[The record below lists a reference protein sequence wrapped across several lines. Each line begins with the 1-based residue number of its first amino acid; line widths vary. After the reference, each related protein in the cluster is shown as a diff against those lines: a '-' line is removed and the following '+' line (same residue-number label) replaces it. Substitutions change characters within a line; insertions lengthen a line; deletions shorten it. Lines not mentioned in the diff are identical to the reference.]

1 MSKRDYY
8 EVLDVARTADEAE
21 LKSAFRKLAMKYHPD
36 RNPND
41 SEAEA
46 RFKELNEAYQTLSD
60 GQKRAAYDRFGHAA
74 FENGGGGTGGFS
86 GDFASSMSDI
96 FEDLFGEFMGGAG
109 GRGGQG
115 LGVFLRPAA
124 RLHHLFLRHGALG
137 CVHIDVLA
145 EIPQQPQLLVVP
157 DLETLEEKR
166 CFQPR
171 AIELRHIHA
180 ALEVGGFDL
189 EPFEKHRQTLAA
201 GTRPAGTL
209 AILGVD
215 PRNRRAAVTLL

>member
-60 GQKRAAYDRFGHAA
+60 GHKRAAYDRFGPAA
-74 FENGGGGTGGFS
+74 FENGGGGGTGGFS

-96 FEDLFGEFMGGAG
+96 FEDLFGDMGGRRSRSSN
-109 GRGGQG
+109 GRERGSD
-115 LGVFLRPAA
+115 LRYN
-124 RLHHLFLRHGALG
+124 L
-137 CVHIDVLA
+137 
-145 EIPQQPQLLVVP
+145 EI
-157 DLETLEEKR
+157 TLEDAFNGKT
-166 CFQPR
+166 
-171 AIELRHIHA
+171 A
-180 ALEVGGFDL
+180 ALTIPISISC
-189 EPFEKHRQTLAA
+189 EPCSGTGAKA
-201 GTRPAGTL
+201 GTKAKTCTTCY
-209 AILGVD
+209 
-215 PRNRRAAVTLL
+215 N